1 MQIEITGRHVDI
13 TDPIRTHIEK
23 KLQKIRSYFDHII
36 DVRVVLSVE
45 KYHQFAEI
53 TISANNGVHFH
64 SHEATN
70 DMYASID
77 NAMEKLERQLRRR
90 DAKVRTT
97 KRRKGPETPAVEESA
112 ETDEGEQGPGQPEE
126 AYEQYGQ
133 HRVFVSD
140 KFPPKPM
147 SIEEAVMQLGVSGEE
162 FLAFVNARTDD
173 VNVVFKREEG
183 GYGLLRRSF

>member
-1 MQIEITGRHVDI
+1 MQIELTGRHVDI

-23 KLQKIRSYFDHII
+23 KLQKIRSYFNHII

-45 KYHQFAEI
+45 KYRQFAEI

-77 NAMEKLERQLRRR
+77 KAVEKLERQLRRR
-90 DAKVRTT
+90 DAKVRAT
-97 KRRKGPETPAVEESA
+97 KRRKGPETPAAEEPA
-112 ETDEGEQGPGQPEE
+112 ETAEGDEEPVEPQES
-126 AYEQYGQ
+126 YEQYGE

-147 SIEEAVMQLGVSGEE
+147 SVEEAVMQLGVAGEE

-173 VNVVFKREEG
+173 VNVVFKRKEG
-183 GYGLLRRSF
+183 GFGLLRRSF